1 MVIASHP
8 PGFHPALGRARLSP
22 CRLADG
28 YARSPPAGEDSFHTC
43 GLHGFADPRRTW
55 RRRGPRRERLKHL
68 GHPSRPGL
76 LDGAGP
82 LTTAVSVPERL
93 PGHTPPVRPRTSRPP
108 PDHACAADLTGCPGT
123 RVQGAARTV
132 FHL

>member
-1 MVIASHP
+1 M
-8 PGFHPALGRARLSP
+8 PGHLRPAKIPFTPAACTGSLTPGEPGDDVARE
-22 CRLADG
+22 G
-28 YARSPPAGEDSFHTC
+28 NARSTLATH
-43 GLHGFADPRRTW
+43 HGRVFSMAQD
-55 RRRGPRRERLKHL
+55 
-68 GHPSRPGL
+68 
-76 LDGAGP
+76 P